1 MRTNLEITEHRWGS
15 RVALEAPAW
24 LRTAQ
29 GSPVDVVLDNAS
41 LSGAY
46 VRTSLRAPLL
56 SCVLIRMV
64 GGTSDWLDACVVR
77 HDENGMGLEWIE
89 PGVRSVSALLALR
102 HGAQMPVVFPSTAVH
117 REAAEAPA

>member
-1 MRTNLEITEHRWGS
+1 MRTNLEITEHRWGT
-15 RVALEAPAW
+15 RVTLEAPAW

-29 GSPVDVVLDNAS
+29 GSPLDVVLGNAS

-56 SCVLIRMV
+56 SCVLLRMV
-64 GGTSDWLDACVVR
+64 GGTSDWLEACVVR
-77 HDENGMGLEWIE
+77 HDTTGMGLEWIE

-102 HGAQMPVVFPSTAVH
+102 HGTQMPVVFPSTALH
-117 REAAEAPA
+117 LDTAEALA

>member
-15 RVALEAPAW
+15 RVTLEAQAW

-29 GSPVDVVLDNAS
+29 GSPQDVVLGNAS

-46 VRTSLRAPLL
+46 VRTTQRAPLH

-77 HDENGMGLEWIE
+77 HDANGMGVEWIE

-102 HGAQMPVVFPSTAVH
+102 HGAQLPVVFPSTALH
-117 REAAEAPA
+117 LEAAEAPA

>member
-1 MRTNLEITEHRWGS
+1 MRTNVEITEHRWGS
-15 RVALEAPAW
+15 RVTLEAPAW

-29 GSPVDVVLDNAS
+29 GSPLDVVLGNAS

-46 VRTSLRAPLL
+46 VRTALRAPLM
-56 SCVLIRMV
+56 SCVLIRVV

-77 HDENGMGLEWIE
+77 HDANGMGVEWIE

-102 HGAQMPVVFPSTAVH
+102 HGAQLPVVFPSTALH
-117 REAAEAPA
+117 FETAEALA